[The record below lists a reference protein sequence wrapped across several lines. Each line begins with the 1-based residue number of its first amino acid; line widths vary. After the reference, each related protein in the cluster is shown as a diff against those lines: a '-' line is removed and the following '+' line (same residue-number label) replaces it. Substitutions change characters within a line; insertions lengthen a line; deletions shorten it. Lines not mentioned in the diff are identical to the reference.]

1 MSKIIWLKTA
11 KVMGT
16 DSDGL
21 GIIQFTTIKLES
33 VNSFPKFI
41 EHIHLHGLM
50 MAKNPP
56 TVIKVTENEIEI
68 DEIDKY
74 QKVVADHLI
83 KSKAPVIVDYKKEF
97 EKTNDTNKK
106 LTDRLGALE
115 DLIKGMQNKP
125 IEKSLERLSLEDKAN
140 ELDIKFRA
148 DISDEKLKEK
158 INNVEK

>member
-1 MSKIIWLKTA
+1 
-11 KVMGT
+11 
-16 DSDGL
+16 
-21 GIIQFTTIKLES
+21 
-33 VNSFPKFI
+33 
-41 EHIHLHGLM
+41 M